1 MLCVYCG
8 LVFDWLLSLFAG
20 LLLIVV
26 VSRVCAWWICV
37 FVVLVFCG
45 YLPVFCTGF
54 DFGFGVGYV
63 DCGVGG
69 LFSVNLC
76 LRLLFGLCFGCLVLG
91 LLHCEFICLIVL
103 FWIGCFVVV
112 W

>member
-1 MLCVYCG
+1 MDLCVCG
-8 LVFDWLLSLFAG
+8 IGVLRLSA
-20 LLLIVV
+20 
-26 VSRVCAWWICV
+26 CV
-37 FVVLVFCG
+37 LYG
-45 YLPVFCTGF
+45 SF

-91 LLHCEFICLIVL
+91 LLHCEFIWLIVL